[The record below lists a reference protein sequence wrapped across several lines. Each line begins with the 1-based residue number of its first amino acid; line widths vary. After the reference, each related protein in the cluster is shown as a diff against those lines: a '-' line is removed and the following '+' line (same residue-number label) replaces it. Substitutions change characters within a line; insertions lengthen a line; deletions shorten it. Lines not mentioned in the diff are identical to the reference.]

1 MVYESDKQL
10 IMNSAAIDALIEKSP
25 NLASHRAKLEAMVP
39 GNYCLHRAWGFGKI
53 VDYDEAQDRLIID
66 FEDGKT
72 GHAMAP
78 SFCVDKLDVLKPE
91 DILVRSR
98 TEPEVINEMIKKQP
112 ADLICEIIR
121 VTEDKAMTTSEL
133 ERSLARVIGPIKY
146 KKWWTATKKVLAK
159 DPRIGV
165 PVKKTDPYIYRD
177 EPVKPEDEILEQFH
191 ATKNPKQKIDLGEK
205 LYALSENISV
215 IREELPEILAE
226 LTDAIANAKSLS
238 QADRLH
244 GVWVRNNLARDL
256 HEDVETLQ
264 PSSASILDSTNDY
277 SELASDLPPQYYKRY
292 LDLISR
298 TYPDK
303 WRQMVEDLLRNS
315 SGKFTSECINFMLEN
330 EMEDRIS
337 YCLDRWLKEQTIKGP
352 LLFWVVKNRASK
364 KHSPIIRPLV
374 TPRLL
379 SAMFYAIDYE
389 SLQNASAR
397 RIPLADLLSDD
408 PELIPDLLADANVET
423 ARDLAQTL
431 LLNQGFEDLT
441 KKSLIARFIRQFP
454 SVQSLLDGE
463 STETTTESD
472 GLIVSQASFDA
483 AKGEYEELVST
494 KIPENKEA
502 IATAR
507 EHGDLKENAEYKMAR
522 QDQDMLLARKNELEV
537 DLSRA
542 RVTDF
547 QDVSDDY
554 VGIGSV
560 VEVKE
565 ASTGKTHRYSILGA
579 WDSDP
584 DNDVLSYKTPLAK
597 ALLGK
602 ESGATV
608 TTSIGGND
616 EEWTVLSISRW
627 VDQKR

>member
-1 MVYESDKQL
+1 
-10 IMNSAAIDALIEKSP
+10 MNKEAIDALIDKNP
-25 NLASHRAKLEAMVP
+25 KLAPHRAVLESMVP
-39 GNYCLHRAWGFGKI
+39 GNYCLHRSWGFGKI
-53 VDYDEAQDRLIID
+53 VDYNEADDRLIID
-66 FEDGKT
+66 FEDGKQ

-78 SFCVDKLDVLKPE
+78 AFCVDKLDILEPN

-98 TEPEVINEMIKKQP
+98 TEPDVIQEMIKKQP
-112 ADLICEIIR
+112 ADLICEIISAN
-121 VTEDKAMTTSEL
+121 ENQAMMSSEI
-133 ERSLARVIGPIKY
+133 ERLLARVIGPIKY
-146 KKWWTATKKVLAK
+146 KKWWTATKKLLVK

-165 PVKKTDPYIYRD
+165 PLKKTDPYIYRD

-191 ATKNPKQKIDLGEK
+191 ATKNSKQKIELGEK

-215 IREELPEILAE
+215 IREELPQILEE

-238 QADRLH
+238 MADRLH

-256 HEDVETLQ
+256 HEDVEALE
-264 PSSASILDSTNDY
+264 PSSASILDATNDY
-277 SELASDLPPQYYKRY
+277 SELAADLPAQYFKRY

-303 WRQMVEDLLRNS
+303 WQAMVEDLLRNS

-330 EMEDRIS
+330 DMQDRIS

-364 KHSPIIRPLV
+364 KYNDIIEPLV
-374 TPRLL
+374 NPRLL
-379 SAMFYAIDYE
+379 AAMFYAIDYE
-389 SLQNASAR
+389 ALQNASTR

-408 PELIPDLLADANVET
+408 TSLIPDLLADANVET
-423 ARDLAQTL
+423 ANDLAQTL

-441 KKSLIARFIRQFP
+441 KKSLLARFIKQFP
-454 SVQSLLDGE
+454 TVQSLLAGE
-463 STETTTESD
+463 AAETSEEEA
-472 GLIVSQASFDA
+472 LIVSQDSFNA
-483 AKGEYEELVST
+483 AKAEYEELIT
-494 KIPENKEA
+494 KKIPENKEA
-502 IATAR
+502 IQIAR
-507 EHGDLKENAEYKMAR
+507 EHGDLKENSEYKMAR
-522 QDQDMLLARKNELEV
+522 QDQDILLSRKNELEV

-547 QDVSDDY
+547 TDATTEN
-554 VGIGSV
+554 VGIGSIV
-560 VEVKE
+560 DLKN
-565 ASTGKTHRYSILGA
+565 ASTGKKQKYSILGA

-584 DNDVLSYKTPLAK
+584 DNDVLSYKTPLAQ

-608 TTSIGGND
+608 STKIGGNE
-616 EEWTVLSISRW
+616 EEWTVLGIARW
-627 VDQKR
+627 VDKK

>member
-1 MVYESDKQL
+1 
-10 IMNSAAIDALIEKSP
+10 
-25 NLASHRAKLEAMVP
+25 MVP

-66 FEDGKT
+66 FEDGKE

-78 SFCVDKLDVLKPE
+78 AFCVDKLDILKPD

-98 TEPEVINEMIKKQP
+98 TEPDVINEMIKKQP
-112 ADLICEIIR
+112 ADLICEILQA
-121 VTEDKAMTTSEL
+121 TEDQAMATSEL
-133 ERSLARVIGPIKY
+133 ERALARVIGPIKY

-159 DPRIGV
+159 DPRVGV
-165 PVKKTDPYIYRD
+165 PIKKTDPYIYRN
-177 EPVKPEDEILEQFH
+177 EPVKPEDEILEQFQ
-191 ATKNPKQKIDLGEK
+191 ATKNSKHKIQLGEK

-277 SELASDLPPQYYKRY
+277 SGLAADLPSQYFKRY

-303 WRQMVEDLLRNS
+303 WKLMIEDLLRNS
-315 SGKFTSECINFMLEN
+315 SGKFTNECIIFMLDN

-352 LLFWVVKNRASK
+352 LLYWVVKNRASK
-364 KHSPIIRPLV
+364 KYSSIIAPLV

-379 SAMFYAIDYE
+379 AAMFYAIDYE
-389 SLQNASAR
+389 ALQNASTR

-423 ARDLAQTL
+423 AQDLAQTL
-431 LLNQGFEDLT
+431 LLNQGFENLT
-441 KKSLIARFIRQFP
+441 KKSLIARFIKQFP
-454 SVQSLLDGE
+454 TVQSLLEGE
-463 STETTTESD
+463 SAESSQTEA
-472 GLIVSQASFDA
+472 LIVSQKSFDA
-483 AKGEYEELVST
+483 AKKEYEGLIMK

-507 EHGDLKENAEYKMAR
+507 DHGDLKENSEYKMAR
-522 QDQDMLLARKNELEV
+522 QDQDILLSRKNELEV

-542 RVTDF
+542 RVTEF
-547 QDVSDDY
+547 KDVTKEN

-560 VEVKE
+560 VELKE
-565 ASTGKTHRYSILGA
+565 KSTGKTHRYSILGA

-584 DNDVLSYKTPLAK
+584 DNDILSYKTPLAK

-602 ESGATV
+602 TSGATV

-616 EEWTVLSISRW
+616 EDWSVLSIGRW
-627 VDQKR
+627 VDGLK

>member
-1 MVYESDKQL
+1 
-10 IMNSAAIDALIEKSP
+10 MNKEAIDSLLEKNP
-25 NLASHRAKLEAMVP
+25 KLVSHRAKLETMVP
-39 GNYCLHRAWGFGKI
+39 GNYCLHRSWGFGKI
-53 VDYDEAQDRLIID
+53 VDYDAAGDRLIID

-78 SFCVDKLDVLKPE
+78 AFCVDKLDILLPN

-98 TEPEVINEMIKKQP
+98 TEPAVIEEMIKKKP
-112 ADLICEIIR
+112 TDLICEIISAS
-121 VTEDKAMTTSEL
+121 EDQAMMASEI
-133 ERSLARVIGPIKY
+133 ERLLARVIGPIKY
-146 KKWWTATKKVLAK
+146 KKWWTATKKLLVK

-165 PVKKTDPYIYRD
+165 PQKKTEPYIYRD

-191 ATKNPKQKIDLGEK
+191 ATKNSKQKIELGEK

-215 IREELPEILAE
+215 IREEMPAILEE

-256 HEDVETLQ
+256 HEDVETLE
-264 PSSASILDSTNDY
+264 PSSASILDATNDY
-277 SELASDLPPQYYKRY
+277 SELADELPAQYYKRY

-303 WRQMVEDLLRNS
+303 WQAMIEDLLRNS
-315 SGKFTSECINFMLEN
+315 SGKFTSECINFMLERD
-330 EMEDRIS
+330 MEDRVR

-364 KHSPIIRPLV
+364 KYSNIIEPLV

-379 SAMFYAIDYE
+379 AAMFYAIDYE
-389 SLQNASAR
+389 ALQNASTR

-408 PELIPDLLADANVET
+408 STLIPDLLADANVET
-423 ARDLAQTL
+423 ANDLAQTL
-431 LLNQGFEDLT
+431 LLNQGFGDLT
-441 KKSLIARFIRQFP
+441 KKSLLARFIKQFP
-454 SVQSLLDGE
+454 SVQTLLAGE
-463 STETTTESD
+463 AAETSEEEA
-472 GLIVSQASFDA
+472 LIVSQVSFDK
-483 AKGEYEELVST
+483 AKTEYEELISE
-494 KIPENKEA
+494 KIPENKKA
-502 IATAR
+502 IQVAR
-507 EHGDLKENAEYKMAR
+507 DHGDLKENSEYKMAR
-522 QDQDMLLARKNELEV
+522 QDQDILLSRKNELEV

-547 QDVSDDY
+547 KDATTAN

-560 VEVKE
+560 VELKE
-565 ASTGKTHRYSILGA
+565 GSSGETQKYAILGA

-584 DNDVLSYKTPLAK
+584 KNDVLSYKTPLGQ
-597 ALLGK
+597 ALMGK
-602 ESGATV
+602 EKGAKVATN
-608 TTSIGGND
+608 IGGNE
-616 EEWTVLSISRW
+616 EEWTVLGITRW
-627 VDQKR
+627 VDAN

>member
-1 MVYESDKQL
+1 
-10 IMNSAAIDALIEKSP
+10 MNSAAIDALIEKSP
-25 NLASHRAKLEAMVP
+25 NLAPHREKLEAMVP

-66 FEDGKT
+66 FEDGKQ

-78 SFCVDKLDVLKPE
+78 AFCVDKLDILKPG

-98 TEPEVINEMIKKQP
+98 TEPDVINEMIKKQP
-112 ADLICEIIR
+112 ADLICEIIS
-121 VTEDKAMTTSEL
+121 VTDDKAMTTSEL

-165 PVKKTDPYIYRD
+165 PLKKTDPYIYRD

-191 ATKNPKQKIDLGEK
+191 GTKNPKQKIELGEK

-277 SELASDLPPQYYKRY
+277 SELADDLPAQYYKRY

-298 TYPDK
+298 TYPEK
-303 WRQMVEDLLRNS
+303 WKQMVEDLLRNS
-315 SGKFTSECINFMLEN
+315 SGKFTSECINFMIEH

-352 LLFWVVKNRASK
+352 LLFWVVKNRSSK
-364 KHSPIIRPLV
+364 KHSNIIDPLI

-379 SAMFYAIDYE
+379 AAMFYAIDYE
-389 SLQNASAR
+389 ALQNASTR

-408 PELIPDLLADANVET
+408 TDLIPDLLADANVET

-431 LLNQGFEDLT
+431 LLNQGFGDLT
-441 KKSLIARFIRQFP
+441 KKSLLARFIKQFP
-454 SVQSLLDGE
+454 TVQSLLDGE
-463 STETTTESD
+463 TAASSEEE
-472 GLIVSQASFDA
+472 GLIVSQKSFNA
-483 AKGEYEELVST
+483 AKSEYEELIQK

-507 EHGDLKENAEYKMAR
+507 EHGDLKENSEYKMAR
-522 QDQDMLLARKNELEV
+522 QDQDILLSRKNELEV

-547 QDVSDDY
+547 KDVTDDN

-560 VEVKE
+560 VELKE
-565 ASTGKTHRYSILGA
+565 GSTGKKLRYSILGA

-584 DNDVLSYKTPLAK
+584 DNNVLSYKTPLAQ

-602 ESGATV
+602 KAGASV
-608 TTSIGGND
+608 TTSIGGNE
-616 EEWTVLSISRW
+616 EEWEVLKISRW
-627 VDQKR
+627 VDKQS